1 MRRTL
6 LILAGLAA
14 LNGCAAL
21 TEAECRSADWRQ
33 IGGRDGVTGNRPFI
47 DVYVEQCKRHG
58 VAPAVAAYMEGWQ
71 VGYWD
76 WIQRVHG
83 SECCGVR

>member
-1 MRRTL
+1 MRRAL
-6 LILAGLAA
+6 LILTGLAA
-14 LNGCAAL
+14 LNGCVLL

-33 IGGRDGVTGNRPFI
+33 MGERDGVTGNRPYI
-47 DVYVEQCKRHG
+47 DVYAEVCKSHG
-58 VAPAVAAYMEGWQ
+58 ATAAVPAYMEGWQ
-71 VGYWD
+71 AGYWE